1 MAHVHS
7 VEIVSSYDGRE
18 EILRHILARRCHVP
32 ELGEAHR
39 IVHALFEQLHLG
51 LAHSHLT
58 VHLEEAL
65 SAVIESLEAD
75 GLKGQVLRVATQ
87 HVKSFLLALLRV
99 SNVQAVS
106 IARVL
111 VSNDFLAALIKVN
124 VGEDET
130 L

>member
-1 MAHVHS
+1 MRS

-18 EILRHILARRCHVP
+18 VVLRHVLAGRGHVS

-39 IVHALFEQLHLG
+39 IVHALLEQLHLG

-75 GLKGQVLRVATQ
+75 WLEREVLSVATQ
-87 HVKSFLLALLRV
+87 HVERLLLGLLRV
-99 SNVQAVS
+99 SNVQAVG
-106 IARVL
+106 ITRVL
-111 VSNDFLAALIKVN
+111 ISDNLLAALIKVN
-124 VGEDET
+124 VGEDEA